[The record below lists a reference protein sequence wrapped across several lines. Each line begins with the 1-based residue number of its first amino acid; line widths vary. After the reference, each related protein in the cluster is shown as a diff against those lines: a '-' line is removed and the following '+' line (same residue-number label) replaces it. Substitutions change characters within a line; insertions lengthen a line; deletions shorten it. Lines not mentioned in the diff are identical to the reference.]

1 MNFSL
6 NGSSFC
12 INFKANIEIFRT
24 NFGANLIFYPFF
36 SNNSKTYRI
45 FYILSMHSDLA
56 KKIMD
61 FCLDAGA
68 SFAEIYE
75 EETRKSYLSLKDNA
89 IEGASASIIYG
100 IGIRMLYGTE
110 VLYGF
115 TSDSSEDVLL
125 SIAKNLSLTRA
136 QTGER
141 AKMNDCSPMRSYT
154 SFSKDCFK
162 DPCVLG
168 QSYKKDFLFAANSAA
183 RINPKIL
190 QLEASIA
197 DSVQNINIWNSEGLQ
212 VSDNR
217 ARTRFSV
224 NVTAGEGSE
233 RTSSHESPGALG
245 GFEFLDDL
253 PIKELS
259 ASCAER
265 ALRML
270 SAPYVKGGQMPVIMG
285 NAFGGVIFHEACGH
299 PLETE
304 AVRRQASPFCG
315 KLGEQVAQPVLTAID
330 DGTLSGVWGSLA
342 MDDEGMP
349 TQRTVLIE
357 NGILKNFLSDR
368 VGAKELNLPLTG
380 SARRESYKYAPVSRM
395 RNTFIAPGDSDLEQM
410 IASAD
415 NGLYAAKM
423 AGGSVNPATGEFNFA
438 VEEGYEIKN
447 GKLGDAVR
455 GATLIGLGHEILPKI
470 SMVGN
475 DFELA
480 AGMCGASSGHIPVTV
495 GQPSIKVDSI
505 LVGGR

>member
-1 MNFSL
+1 M
-6 NGSSFC
+6 
-12 INFKANIEIFRT
+12 
-24 NFGANLIFYPFF
+24 Y
-36 SNNSKTYRI
+36 
-45 FYILSMHSDLA
+45 SDLA
-56 KKIMD
+56 KKILD

-68 SFAEIYE
+68 DFAEVYE

-115 TSDSSEDVLL
+115 TSNSSEDVLL
-125 SIAKNLSLTRA
+125 NIAKNLSLA
-136 QTGER
+136 KSKNGTGKTQFGKEL
-141 AKMNDCSPMRSYT
+141 NYI
-154 SFSKDCFK
+154 SFNKDNFK
-162 DPCVLG
+162 NPSVLG

-183 RINPKIL
+183 RIDPKIV

-212 VSDNR
+212 ISDNR

-224 NVTAGEGSE
+224 NATATENSE
-233 RTSSHESPGALG
+233 RTSAHEAPGALG
-245 GFEFLDDL
+245 GFEFLDNL
-253 PIKELS
+253 PVKEL
-259 ASCAER
+259 AKSCAER

-270 SAPYVKGGQMPVIMG
+270 SAPYIKGGQMPVIMG

-299 PLETE
+299 PLEAE
-304 AVRRQASPFCG
+304 AVRKQASPFCG

-330 DGTLSGVWGSLA
+330 DGTLSGIWGSLA
-342 MDDEGMP
+342 VDDEGTP
-349 TQRTVLIE
+349 TQKTVLIE

-368 VGAKELNLPLTG
+368 VGAQELDLPLTG

-395 RNTFIAPGDSDLEQM
+395 RNTFIAPGDSDLQQM
-410 IASAD
+410 LASVD

-447 GKLGDAVR
+447 GKLGEAVR

-480 AGMCGASSGHIPVTV
+480 AGMCGASSGSIPVTV

>member
-1 MNFSL
+1 M
-6 NGSSFC
+6 
-12 INFKANIEIFRT
+12 
-24 NFGANLIFYPFF
+24 YPE
-36 SNNSKTYRI
+36 
-45 FYILSMHSDLA
+45 LA
-56 KKIMD
+56 KKILD
-61 FCLDAGA
+61 FCLEAGA
-68 SFAEIYE
+68 TFAEIYE
-75 EETRKSYLSLKDNA
+75 EETRKSHLSLKDNA

-100 IGIRMLYGTE
+100 IGIRILYGTE

-115 TSDSSEDVLL
+115 TSDSSEEVLL
-125 SIAKNLSLTRA
+125 NIAKNLSL
-136 QTGER
+136 
-141 AKMNDCSPMRSYT
+141 AKNKKGNQKTPSGKELNYM
-154 SFSKDCFK
+154 SFCKDNFK
-162 DPCVLG
+162 DPRILG

-183 RINPKIL
+183 RLSPKIL

-212 VSDNR
+212 ISDSR

-224 NVTAGEGSE
+224 NATAAENSE
-233 RTSSHESPGALG
+233 RTSAHEAPGTLG
-245 GFEFLDDL
+245 GFEFLDNL
-253 PIKELS
+253 PVKELS

-270 SAPYVKGGQMPVIMG
+270 SAPYIKGGQMPVIMG

-299 PLETE
+299 PLEAE

-315 KLGEQVAQPVLTAID
+315 KLGEKVAQPVLTAID
-330 DGTLSGVWGSLA
+330 DGTLSRVWGSLA
-342 MDDEGMP
+342 VDDEGTP
-349 TQRTVLIE
+349 TQKTVLIE
-357 NGILKNFLSDR
+357 KGILKNFLSDR
-368 VGAKELNLPLTG
+368 VGAQELNLPLTG

-395 RNTFIAPGDSDLEQM
+395 RNTFIAPGDSTLQQM
-410 IASAD
+410 LATVD

-447 GKLGDAVR
+447 GKLGEAVR

-470 SMVGN
+470 SMVGS
-475 DFELA
+475 DFALA

>member
-1 MNFSL
+1 MQIKGIARPLFFS
-6 NGSSFC
+6 
-12 INFKANIEIFRT
+12 T
-24 NFGANLIFYPFF
+24 FYP
-36 SNNSKTYRI
+36 
-45 FYILSMHSDLA
+45 MHSQLA
-56 KKIMD
+56 KKILD
-61 FCLDAGA
+61 FCLGAGA

-75 EETRKSYLSLKDNA
+75 EETRKSYLSLKDND

-115 TSDSSEDVLL
+115 TSDPSEDVLL
-125 SIAKNLSLTRA
+125 NIAKNLSSSHAVKTDNCPSLLQQGQKTL
-136 QTGER
+136 
-141 AKMNDCSPMRSYT
+141 NYT
-154 SFSKDCFK
+154 SFSQNNFK
-162 DPCVLG
+162 DPRVLG
-168 QSYKKDFLFAANSAA
+168 QSHKTDFLFAANTAA
-183 RINPKIL
+183 RINSKIV

-224 NVTAGEGSE
+224 NATAAEGSE
-233 RTSSHESPGALG
+233 RTAAHEAPGALG
-245 GFEFLDDL
+245 GFEFLDNL
-253 PIKELS
+253 PIKDLS
-259 ASCAER
+259 VSCAQR

-270 SAPYVKGGQMPVIMG
+270 SAPYIKGGQMPVIMG

-304 AVRRQASPFCG
+304 AVRRQSSPFCG
-315 KLGEQVAQPVLTAID
+315 KLGELVANPVLTAID

-342 MDDEGMP
+342 IDDEGIP

-395 RNTFIAPGDSDLEQM
+395 RNTFIAPGESTLEQM
-410 IASAD
+410 IASVD
-415 NGLYAAKM
+415 EGLYAAKM

-438 VEEGYEIKN
+438 LEEGYEIKN

-480 AGMCGASSGHIPVTV
+480 AGMCGASSGHVPVTV